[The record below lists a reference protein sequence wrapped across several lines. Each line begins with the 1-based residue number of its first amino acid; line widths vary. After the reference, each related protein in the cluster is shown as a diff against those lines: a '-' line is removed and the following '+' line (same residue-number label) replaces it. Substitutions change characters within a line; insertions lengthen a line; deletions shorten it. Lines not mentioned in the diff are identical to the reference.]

1 MRCYAS
7 AGLST
12 SKQTCMGTTRLD
24 QCAEVTGI
32 EGTSPLD
39 ERDEDRQITINY
51 LPFVESILFL
61 KVRLMCVT

>member
-39 ERDEDRQITINY
+39 ERDEDR
-51 LPFVESILFL
+51 
-61 KVRLMCVT
+61 